1 MRRPRLLLVILLA
14 CVLPA
19 RARAE
24 EWPSL
29 FRGVAVADSA
39 AGVRVVSVEPTAM
52 AFHAQ
57 LRPEDVILQI
67 DGHALRTIDEF
78 AVLSKALRGRAVK
91 TRLVILRNGQPREL
105 VLHLYS
111 YALLREWGLTFIPD
125 HELRFVDPSAGR
137 AYWAN
142 LGRGFR
148 EAGQSDQA
156 LHAYLNALH
165 HAPSDLGLAMTVSHL
180 LGALA
185 GRHLE
190 AARYAEALGALNQQ
204 VTILNKLF
212 EHPLSTEQLQA
223 VKQQLT
229 LAVEGLKRRPVPPP
243 RERAARKDS

>member
-1 MRRPRLLLVILLA
+1 MLLA
-14 CVLPA
+14 CALSV
-19 RARAE
+19 RAQAE

-29 FRGVAVADSA
+29 FRGVAVADSS

-52 AFHAQ
+52 AFQAD

-67 DGHALRTIDEF
+67 DDHALRTIDEF
-78 AVLSKALRGRAVK
+78 AVLSKALRGRAAK

-105 VLHLYS
+105 ILHLYS
-111 YALLREWGLTFIPD
+111 YTLLREWGLTFIPD
-125 HELRFVDPSAGR
+125 QELRFVDPSAGR
-137 AYWAN
+137 SYWAN

-165 HAPSDLGLAMTVSHL
+165 HAPSDLSLAMTVSHL
-180 LGALA
+180 LGTLA

-204 VTILNKLF
+204 VTILNALF
-212 EHPLSTEQLQA
+212 EHPLSTQQLQA
-223 VKQQLT
+223 VKQQLELT
-229 LAVEGLKRRPVPPP
+229 VEGLKRRPIPP
-243 RERAARKDS
+243 ASSRKDS